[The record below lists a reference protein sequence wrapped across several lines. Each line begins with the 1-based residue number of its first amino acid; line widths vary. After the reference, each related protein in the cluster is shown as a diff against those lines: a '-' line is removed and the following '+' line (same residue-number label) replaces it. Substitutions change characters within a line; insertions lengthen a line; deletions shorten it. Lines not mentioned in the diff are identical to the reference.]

1 MHQRRQIT
9 MRRRIITLM
18 LTMALV
24 LSLMP
29 VATYAA
35 SELPDLND
43 KTIYYTPD
51 YRSGDCILSSC
62 KSMLRRAAIA
72 RGSYKWDT
80 ITNTTLRSTATVR
93 GRLFRNTFT
102 YTNDGNSYKIVN
114 QELSGNA
121 NNKMK
126 DITAL
131 LANHPEGIIIWGPS
145 AARTG
150 PHAVLIIGQTA
161 GVLYAIDSTH
171 NNFKSNVGFEPWGKT
186 TMKSID
192 KCSDVWYIS
201 TVNGKSASVAPTGKS
216 TLCATGINQP
226 VSITQGKG
234 FDVVGSVQSNYKIT
248 NVTISIIDSKGKAV
262 ISRNSN
268 PSSYW
273 FPLSHLDSVVKFG
286 TLSAGRY
293 TYRITAADEKKGNT
307 VVHENSF
314 EVVSPIKG
322 FFNNI
327 VDRVTESTLRG
338 ESISQPDTL
347 KQGSSFTVKGK
358 VVSNY
363 KITYVSAAVVDE
375 YGATVI
381 GAEARPNAKSYKL
394 ANIDAKIKFG
404 KLAAGNY
411 SYVVTAT
418 DKQGTVTLVNK
429 EFTVTGKSATASA
442 SADNAS
448 ISISSVKAP
457 VTLKKGRSFSI
468 RGTIKS
474 SKKITN
480 ARVLVQDQSGKNV
493 ISASAKPNKTSYSIR
508 KLDSKVKFGKLKK
521 GSYIYMVQ
529 AKNGSEWQTLV
540 SQNFTVM

>member
-1 MHQRRQIT
+1 MHKRRQVT
-9 MRRRIITLM
+9 MRKRMITLI
-18 LTMALV
+18 LTLALV
-24 LSLMP
+24 MSLMP
-29 VATYAA
+29 LVSYAA

-51 YRSGDCILSSC
+51 YRSGDCILSSA

-72 RGSYKWDT
+72 RGSYKWDS
-80 ITNTTLRSTATVR
+80 ITNITLRSTATVK

-102 YTNDGNSYKIVN
+102 YTNDGFSYKIVN
-114 QELSGNA
+114 QELSGNEK
-121 NNKMK
+121 NKMK
-126 DITAL
+126 DVTAL

-145 AARTG
+145 AATSG
-150 PHAVLIIGQTA
+150 PHAVLIIGQA
-161 GVLYAIDSTH
+161 GGVLYAIDSTH
-171 NNFKSNVGFEPWGKT
+171 NTYKSNAGFEPWGKT
-186 TMKSID
+186 TMKNIS

-201 TVNGKSASVAPTGKS
+201 TINGKSASVAPTGKS

-226 VSITQGKG
+226 ATLTQGKG
-234 FDVVGSVQSNYKIT
+234 FDVTGTVQSNYKIT

-262 ISRNSN
+262 ITRSSN

-286 TLSAGRY
+286 TLQAGRY

-314 EVVSPIKG
+314 EVVSAIKG

-327 VDRVTESTLRG
+327 VEKVTESTLRG
-338 ESISQPDTL
+338 DSISQPDTL
-347 KQGSSFTVKGK
+347 KQGRGFSVKGK
-358 VVSNY
+358 VLSNY
-363 KITYVSAAVVDE
+363 KITYVSVAVTDS
-375 YGATVI
+375 YGNTVI

-394 ANIDAKIKFG
+394 ANLDSKIKFG
-404 KLAAGNY
+404 KLAAGCY

-429 EFTVTGKSATASA
+429 EFAVKGKTAAVS
-442 SADNAS
+442 SQSSGS

-457 VTLKKGRSFSI
+457 ATLKKGKSFSI
-468 RGTIKS
+468 SGTVKS
-474 SKKITN
+474 SKKITDV
-480 ARVLVQDQSGKNV
+480 RVQVQDQSGKTV
-493 ISASAKPNKTSYSIR
+493 ISASAKPGKTSYSIK

-521 GSYIYMVQ
+521 GSYIYIIQ
-529 AKNGSEWQTLV
+529 AGNGSGWQTLV
-540 SQNFTVM
+540 SENFTVR